1 MSWIVLGSG
10 PDDNEEFH
18 RDTERLR
25 SYTTYMQKPF
35 TNHQLYYAVSTS
47 IAQHDEDTEMTI
59 GHFRRSEDGTDFTL
73 SREIK
78 GNILLV
84 EDNLANQKFASLLLS
99 KMGYTADIA
108 RDGIDALK
116 LWRENE
122 YDLIL
127 MDCLMPN
134 MDGYEATTRIRDEEH
149 AGLRVPIIAL
159 TANAADSD
167 REKCQR
173 SGMDEVLTKPYRK
186 NELEDVIERW
196 LGDVVEPSLRKIS

>member
-1 MSWIVLGSG
+1 MAAVTLGARVI
-10 PDDNEEFH
+10 EKH
-18 RDTERLR
+18 
-25 SYTTYMQKPF
+25 
-35 TNHQLYYAVSTS
+35 
-47 IAQHDEDTEMTI
+47 
-59 GHFRRSEDGTDFTL
+59 FTL
-73 SREIK
+73 SREIR

-134 MDGYEATTRIRDEEH
+134 MDGYEATLRIRDEESP
-149 AGLRVPIIAL
+149 GLRIPIIAL
-159 TANAADSD
+159 TANASESD
-167 REKCQR
+167 REKCEH

-186 NELEDVIERW
+186 HELEDVIQRW
-196 LGDVVEPSLRKIS
+196 LENEPSLRKIS